1 MEDVEFDAA
10 MKDIDD
16 TIAALTKVIDNIKAL
31 EHEKDH
37 DNFQFSDIIGQGW

>member
-1 MEDVEFDAA
+1 MEDIEFDAA

-31 EHEKDH
+31 EHEKDPR
-37 DNFQFSDIIGQGW
+37 QFPIF